1 MERDDELD
9 LTADGAGGDDTDKPL
24 VAEEV
29 VATYIADAARTVP
42 GVVELH
48 GSTWQELS
56 ERVRVDVPTK
66 GILIHWSGPAVIAV
80 DVHVKVAWGTVI
92 PKLARSVQ
100 EAVIRKVESL
110 LDIAVERV
118 TLYVDEIDLPP
129 AEQRD

>member
-1 MERDDELD
+1 MERDDELNGN
-9 LTADGAGGDDTDKPL
+9 AGGAGNDETDKPL
-24 VAEEV
+24 VADEV
-29 VATYIADAARTVP
+29 VATYIADAARAIP

-48 GSTWQELS
+48 GSAWQELS

-66 GILIHWSGPAVIAV
+66 GVLVHWTGPGLIAV

-118 TLYVDEIDLPP
+118 TLYVDEIDLPS
-129 AEQRD
+129 AEQRG

>member
-9 LTADGAGGDDTDKPL
+9 PTTGGAGGDDADKPL

-29 VATYIADAARTVP
+29 VATYIADAARTVA

-48 GSTWQELS
+48 GSPWQELS

-66 GILIHWSGPAVIAV
+66 GVLVHWTGPGVIAV

-92 PKLARSVQ
+92 PKVARSVQ